1 MTMKSRYDV
10 VIIGSGLG
18 GLACG
23 SILSREGMSVC
34 VLEQHRV
41 VGGCFQSFRR
51 GNYTLDTGIH
61 YVGSMSEGQTM
72 NQYFKYFGVLDK
84 LNIKKF
90 DEDGFDIIRFADGND
105 YRHAMGYERFYETLA
120 EAFPH
125 ERKGLAEYCELMKKV
140 GGVIAPEIM
149 REGKISAGG
158 IEYMGMSIYDEM
170 ERMIGDRR
178 LKNVLAGSISQYA
191 GHPEKSSIYEHAMV
205 NHSNIEGAYG
215 FIGGTQ
221 HVADAFVDIIR
232 ANGGDIFTSSEV
244 TKIHLEGDKV
254 TYVEVNHEER
264 IETGSVISA
273 IHPSVTMSL
282 LENNTVI
289 KKAYFTRVNSL
300 ENSYG
305 IFTTY
310 LLMKPGSYR
319 YRNSN
324 FYLYD
329 TPSVWSAHEDCK
341 KGEIRSMLMCM
352 QDNGKNEYTDV
363 VTLLTPMLASQTA
376 KWTETTTGRRGQEYA
391 DFKQEFGE
399 RMIDFACRFFP
410 DLKGSIQ
417 SVYTASPLTYRD
429 YTFTPEGTAYGI
441 IKDYHNPVVNHLP
454 SRTKISNLF
463 ITGQNLNVHG
473 CIGTAVSAAVTCS
486 EFVGAEYLSKQIGNA

>member
-1 MTMKSRYDV
+1 MSMKSKYDV

-23 SILSREGMSVC
+23 SILSREGMNVC
-34 VLEQHRV
+34 VLEQHRI

-61 YVGSMSEGQTM
+61 YVGSMEEGQTM

-84 LNIKKF
+84 MNVRRL
-90 DEDGFDIIRFADGND
+90 DESGFDVIRFADGKD
-105 YRHAMGYERFYETLA
+105 YSHAMGYERFYETLA
-120 EAFPH
+120 EQFPN
-125 ERKGLAEYCELMKKV
+125 ERKGLKEYCDLLKRV
-140 GGVIAPEIM
+140 GDMIAPDIL
-149 REGKISAGG
+149 RQGRISAGG
-158 IEYMGMSIYDEM
+158 IEYMGMPIYDEI
-170 ERMIGDRR
+170 ETLIQDRR
-178 LKNVLAGSISQYA
+178 LKNVLAGSLSQYA
-191 GHPEKSSIYEHAMV
+191 GHPQKSSIYEHAMV
-205 NHSNIEGAYG
+205 NHSNIEGSYG

-221 HVADAFVDIIR
+221 HVADAFVDVIK
-232 ANGGDIFTSSEV
+232 ANGGDVFTSSKV
-244 TKIHLEGDKV
+244 TRIHLEGDKV
-254 TYVEVNHEER
+254 TYVEVNGEER
-264 IETGSVISA
+264 IETDAVISA
-273 IHPSVTMSL
+273 IHPSQTMSL

-310 LLMKPGSYR
+310 LLMKPDSYKF
-319 YRNSN
+319 RNSN

-329 TPSVWSAHEDCK
+329 TPSVWSVHEDCQ
-341 KGEIRSMLMCM
+341 KGELRSMLLCM
-352 QDNGKNEYTDV
+352 QDNGQSEYTNV
-363 VTLLTPMLASQTA
+363 VTLLTPMLASQVA
-376 KWTETTTGRRGQEYA
+376 KWNDTTLGHRGQEYN
-391 DFKQEFGE
+391 DFKEEFSE

-410 DLKGSIQ
+410 DLKDSIQ
-417 SVYTASPLTYRD
+417 SVHTASPLTYRD
-429 YTFTPEGTAYGI
+429 YTLTPDGSAYGI

-486 EFVGAEYLSKQIGNA
+486 EFVGAEYLSKKIGNA

>member
-1 MTMKSRYDV
+1 MKDRYDV
-10 VIIGSGLG
+10 VIIGAGLG

-34 VLEQHRV
+34 VFEQHRV

-51 GNYTLDTGIH
+51 GGYTLDTGIH
-61 YVGSMSEGQTM
+61 YVGSMAEGQTM

-84 LNIKKF
+84 LNLKRF
-90 DEDGFDIIRFADGND
+90 DEDGFDIIRFSDGKD

-120 EAFPH
+120 EEFPH
-125 ERKGLAEYCELMKKV
+125 ERKGLAEYCDMLQKV

-149 REGKISAGG
+149 REGRISAGG
-158 IEYMGMSIYDEM
+158 IEYMGMSAYYEM
-170 ERMIGDRR
+170 EKMISDRR

-191 GHPEKSSIYEHAMV
+191 GHPQKSSVYEHAMV

-221 HVADAFVDIIR
+221 HVADAFVDVIR
-232 ANGGDIFTSSEV
+232 ANGGDVFTSSKV

-254 TYVEVNHEER
+254 TYVEVNDGER
-264 IETGSVISA
+264 IETGAVISA
-273 IHPSVTMSL
+273 VHPSQTMAL

-329 TPSVWSAHEDCK
+329 TPSVWSAHEDCL
-341 KGEIRSMLMCM
+341 KGEIRSMLLCM
-352 QDNGKNEYTDV
+352 QDNGKDEYTDV

-376 KWTETTTGRRGQEYA
+376 RWADTSTGRRGQEYA
-391 DFKQEFGE
+391 DFKAAFGE

-410 DLKGSIQ
+410 DLKDSIQ
-417 SVYTASPLTYRD
+417 SVHTASPLTYRD
-429 YTFTPEGTAYGI
+429 YTLTPGGTAYGI

-486 EFVGAEYLSKQIGNA
+486 EFVGADYLSKRIGNA

>member
-1 MTMKSRYDV
+1 MKSRYDV
-10 VIIGSGLG
+10 VIIGAGLG

-170 ERMIGDRR
+170 ERMIGDMSWREVYLSMPVIRR
-178 LKNVLAGSISQYA
+178 SLQFMNMPWSTTPISKA
-191 GHPEKSSIYEHAMV
+191 HTASS
-205 NHSNIEGAYG
+205 
-215 FIGGTQ
+215 
-221 HVADAFVDIIR
+221 VA
-232 ANGGDIFTSSEV
+232 
-244 TKIHLEGDKV
+244 L
-254 TYVEVNHEER
+254 
-264 IETGSVISA
+264 
-273 IHPSVTMSL
+273 
-282 LENNTVI
+282 
-289 KKAYFTRVNSL
+289 
-300 ENSYG
+300 
-305 IFTTY
+305 
-310 LLMKPGSYR
+310 
-319 YRNSN
+319 
-324 FYLYD
+324 
-329 TPSVWSAHEDCK
+329 
-341 KGEIRSMLMCM
+341 SMLR
-352 QDNGKNEYTDV
+352 
-363 VTLLTPMLASQTA
+363 MLS
-376 KWTETTTGRRGQEYA
+376 
-391 DFKQEFGE
+391 
-399 RMIDFACRFFP
+399 
-410 DLKGSIQ
+410 
-417 SVYTASPLTYRD
+417 
-429 YTFTPEGTAYGI
+429 
-441 IKDYHNPVVNHLP
+441 
-454 SRTKISNLF
+454 
-463 ITGQNLNVHG
+463 
-473 CIGTAVSAAVTCS
+473 
-486 EFVGAEYLSKQIGNA
+486 